1 MANKRI
7 PLNNINEHENI
18 ITKEKK
24 AKHDIKKYNFRNMEV
39 AKKSQNAE
47 SKKDP
52 AIKEEMMLQTPTL
65 QEAQEERI
73 EETQEMQESQEITE
87 SPIQQTPS
95 LKLFEAEVVD
105 KILQKSD
112 ALAQSLQKLQEQ
124 FDKQEKEITQKVAD
138 AKAEAKEQGYNE
150 GYQRA
155 KQELEAQINSQRELY
170 SLSIKRI
177 DEHISNTKIR
187 IANLEKELSSIALDI
202 AKEVITNEVNT
213 NSAKIASSLARNLL
227 QNLAEN
233 AQVTLKV
240 FPGDLEEL
248 KESLQDLTHVT
259 LQADPAIAKGGVI
272 ILSNEGN
279 IDGDIHLRFE
289 ALKKSIL
296 ESRF

>member
-1 MANKRI
+1 
-7 PLNNINEHENI
+7 
-18 ITKEKK
+18 
-24 AKHDIKKYNFRNMEV
+24 MEV
-39 AKKSQNAE
+39 AKKPQNVE
-47 SKKDP
+47 SKKDLTP
-52 AIKEEMMLQTPTL
+52 KEEPMPQIPAP
-65 QEAQEERI
+65 QESQEEAI
-73 EETQEMQESQEITE
+73 EEMQESQKIAE
-87 SPIQQTPS
+87 SPIPQTPS
-95 LKLFEAEVVD
+95 LKLFETEVVD

-112 ALAQSLQKLQEQ
+112 VLAQSLQKLQEQ
-124 FDKQEKEITQKVAD
+124 FDKQEKEISQKVAE

-150 GYQRA
+150 GYQKA
-155 KQELEAQINSQRELY
+155 KQELEAQIHSQRELY
-170 SLSIKRI
+170 ALSIKRI
-177 DEHISNTKIR
+177 DEHIESAKAHIT
-187 IANLEKELSSIALDI
+187 NLEKELSSIALDI

-233 AQVTLKV
+233 TQVTLKV

-272 ILSNEGN
+272 ILSSEGN
-279 IDGDIHLRFE
+279 IDGDIHVRFE